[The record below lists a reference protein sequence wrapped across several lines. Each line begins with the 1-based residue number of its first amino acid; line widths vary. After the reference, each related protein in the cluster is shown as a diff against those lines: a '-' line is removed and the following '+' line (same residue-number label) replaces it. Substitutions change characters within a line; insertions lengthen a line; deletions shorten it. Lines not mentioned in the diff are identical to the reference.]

1 MKYRRFG
8 RTELQMPVFTCGGM
22 RFQHKWTDDPFAS
35 VPADNQE
42 NLERTVRH
50 ALELGINHIETA
62 RGYGTSEVQLGHL
75 LPHIPR
81 EQLILQTKVNTEGS
95 PADFLEKFE
104 KSMSALGVETVDLF
118 SLHGINNA
126 ETFDQALRKGGCLEA
141 ARKLQREGRVR
152 HIGFSTH
159 DTSDTVVKAIET
171 GEFDYVNLHWYF
183 VNEFNTPALEAAARH
198 DMGVLV
204 ISPNDKGGKLYEPT
218 PQWVE
223 ACRPLSPMQFNDL
236 FCLARPEIHTLSL
249 GAARPS
255 DFDEHIAAL
264 EHYDCAAATAAPIAT
279 LLEDELR
286 AVLGAGWVD
295 GWWQGLPAWEA
306 IPGEVNIH
314 EILRLWT
321 YAKGLGMV
329 EFGKMRY
336 NLLGNAGHWFPG
348 RNAADFDEAA
358 LRQAIAQS
366 PFADRIP
373 GILRDA
379 HALLADA
386 PVQRLSK
393 SE

>member
-183 VNEFNTPALEAAARH
+183 VNEFNTPALEAAARQ